1 MRVTQGLEQ
10 SQFLTSLSTLESNI
24 AQTQNQVSNGKSFMN
39 PSDNPAAAGAVDNY
53 DAALAESQQYT
64 ANADSAQTSLT
75 TQDTALTSVQNQLQ
89 SLNSLALEANSGT
102 ESSSNLT
109 SLATQISQLQ
119 STLLSIAN
127 TQDGNGQYIFSG
139 YATQSQPFSLTATG
153 SHYSGDQ
160 GQQHVQIA
168 AGQTIATGDNGNTV
182 FNNIPTGNG
191 TYSVTA
197 APANSGSGLIG
208 ATTVANPAAYDGKPF
223 TISFSGPV
231 GTTGTNTYT
240 INTTPAAATPV
251 TGTYT
256 SGQAISVDGLQI
268 NLTGTPASGDS
279 FSVDPST
286 SQSIFTT
293 MQNLVTALQAGN
305 GTPAS
310 STQLSNSIAS
320 ALNNIGQALNH
331 TSNVQATVG
340 GRLNAITTQLSV
352 QTSQQ
357 TQLQT
362 SISGLQSLDY
372 ASAITSLQ
380 SQNTILTAAMQS
392 FTLTQGLSLFKYIS

>member
-10 SQFLTSLSTLESNI
+10 SQFLTALSTLESDI
-24 AQTQNQVSNGKSFMN
+24 AQTQNQVSNGKTFMN
-39 PSDNPAAAGAVDNY
+39 PSDDPAAAGAVDNY
-53 DAALAESQQYT
+53 DSALAESLQYT
-64 ANADSAQTSLT
+64 ANADSAQASLN
-75 TQDTALTSVQNQLQ
+75 TQDNALTSVQAQLQ

-102 ESSSNLT
+102 QSSTDLS
-109 SLATQISQLQ
+109 SIATQVSEIQ
-119 STLLSIAN
+119 STLLSVAN

-139 YATQSQPFSLTATG
+139 YATQAQPFSLTATG
-153 SHYSGDQ
+153 AAYSGDN
-160 GQQHVQIA
+160 GQQQVQIA
-168 AGQTIATGDNGNTV
+168 AGQTLATGDNGNTV

-197 APANSGSGLIG
+197 AATNTGSGVIG
-208 ATTVANPAAYDGKPF
+208 ATTVTNAAAYDGKPF
-223 TISFSGPV
+223 SISFSGPV
-231 GTTGTNTYT
+231 GTAGVNTYT
-240 INTTPAAATPV
+240 INTTPAAATPI

-256 SGQAISVDGLQI
+256 SGSPITVDGLQI
-268 NLTGTPASGDS
+268 NLTGSPAANDS

-286 SQSIFTT
+286 SQGIFTT
-293 MQNLVTALQAGN
+293 IQNLVTALQAGN
-305 GTPAS
+305 GTPLAA
-310 STQLSNSIAS
+310 TQLSNSIAS
-320 ALNNIGQALNH
+320 ALNNIGQALDH

-362 SISGLQSLDY
+362 SISSLQSLNY
-372 ASAITSLQ
+372 ASAITSLD
-380 SQNTILTAAMQS
+380 SQNTVLSAAMQS